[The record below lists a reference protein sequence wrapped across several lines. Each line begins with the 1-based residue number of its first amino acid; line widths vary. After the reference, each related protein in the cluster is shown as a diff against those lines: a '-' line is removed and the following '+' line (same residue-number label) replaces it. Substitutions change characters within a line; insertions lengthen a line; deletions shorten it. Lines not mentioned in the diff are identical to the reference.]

1 MEKESKAM
9 RKTNE
14 GYADYLFH
22 SGTTLFGSLILILMA
37 AMVVALGWEAWPAI
51 RRFGISFLTSREWNY
66 VDKFGAL
73 PYIWGTLYSS
83 FLALALAL
91 PVSLGVAIFLA
102 EIAPLSIRTPFSFLV
117 ELLAAIPSV
126 VYGLWGIF
134 VLAPLVQ
141 KFEVWLGAQLGFIPL
156 FAGPPIGFGMLTA
169 GVVLAVMIIPTIAS
183 VSRDV
188 LLAVPVS
195 QREAALALGATRWEA
210 IKVALSN
217 AWSGIIGA
225 TILGLGRALGET
237 MAVTMVIG
245 NIRSVSVSLFQP
257 AYSMAAVV
265 ANEFSEAFDPLH
277 IASLIEVGLL
287 LMVVTL
293 ILNLLSRLLV
303 RRVALASGSGR
314 R

>member
-1 MEKESKAM
+1 MDKE
-9 RKTNE
+9 NE
-14 GYADYLFH
+14 LIRRSDESLADRLFQG
-22 SGTTLFGSLILILMA
+22 STTFFALLIPILLVT
-37 AMVVALGWEAWPAI
+37 MVVVLGFEAWPAI
-51 RRFGISFLTSREWNY
+51 RRFGLNFLTSSEWNY
-66 VDKFGAL
+66 ADEFGAL

-83 FLALALAL
+83 FLAILLAL

-102 EIAPLSIRTPFSFLV
+102 EIAPLAVRTPLSFLV

-141 KFEVWLGAQLGFIPL
+141 RFEAWLGARLGFIPL
-156 FAGPPIGFGMLTA
+156 FAGPPLGLGMLTA

-188 LLAVPVS
+188 LLAVPAS

-217 AWSGIIGA
+217 ARSGIIGA

-245 NIRSVSVSLFQP
+245 NIRSISLSLFQP
-257 AYSMAAVV
+257 AYSMAAVI

-287 LMVVTL
+287 LLLITF

-303 RRVALASGSGR
+303 RRVAAAGGSGR